1 MDEQS
6 IFTAALERDVAVRRE
21 YLDEACEGNLELR
34 RRVEKLLAAHEK
46 AASFLDQP
54 AGELAVTITDKPG
67 TQVGPYKLL
76 EQIGEGGMGIVFAA
90 RRHHPSGVRWR

>member
-54 AGELAVTITDKPG
+54 AGELAVTITDKPRHSDRSL
-67 TQVGPYKLL
+67 QVAG
-76 EQIGEGGMGIVFAA
+76 ADWR
-90 RRHHPSGVRWR
+90 RRHGRRLRGRAGTTHPA